1 MADPS
6 TLAASIESLG
16 LSRVACLGDLML
28 DRFVYG
34 RVERTS
40 PEAPVPILRTDHD
53 DHMLGGAGNV
63 VRNLVSLGAHATL
76 LSVVGDDE
84 VGRRLT
90 SMVGREERVEPH
102 LLVERGR
109 PSTEKTRFVAG
120 GQQLLRT
127 DSETTEAISQRSAE
141 SLLGLARDAFAAC
154 DVVVLSDYAK
164 GVLTPDLVR
173 QLIEAA
179 RSVGRPVV
187 VDPKGRDFAR
197 YAGATVLTPNRAELG
212 FAAGESL
219 ATDEAIVAA
228 CRALIARHRLG
239 AILVTRSRDGMTIV
253 SSDGRVAHLAAA
265 AREVFDVSGAGDT
278 VVATLAAAL
287 GQSADLI
294 AAAQLA
300 NAAAGVAVGKAGTA
314 AVHAADLL
322 RAVRAGDLSA
332 SEAKIMPLGAALEAV
347 AGWRARG
354 QRIGFT
360 NGCFDLLHP
369 GHISLLRQ
377 ARQTADRLVVGLNS
391 DASVRRLKGEG
402 RPVQGEAARA
412 QVLASLETVDLV
424 VIFAEDTP
432 VRLIEALRPDC
443 LVKGSDYTIDEV
455 VGADIVQGYGG
466 TVIIAQNE
474 PGYSTTGTIRRL
486 RG

>member
-6 TLAASIESLG
+6 TLAAFIESLG
-16 LSRVACLGDLML
+16 LSRVACVGDVML

-53 DHMLGGAGNV
+53 VYMLGGAGNV
-63 VRNLVSLGAHATL
+63 VRNLVSLGAQATL
-76 LSVVGDDE
+76 LSVIGDDE

-90 SMVGREERVEPH
+90 GLVGREERVEPH

-109 PSTEKTRFVAG
+109 LSTEKTRFVAG

-127 DSETTEAISQRSAE
+127 DSETTDAIAQRSAE

-164 GVLTPDLVR
+164 GVLPPELVR
-173 QLIEAA
+173 QLIETAQSAA
-179 RSVGRPVV
+179 RPVV

-219 ATDEAIVAA
+219 ETDDAIVAT
-228 CRALIARHRLG
+228 CRDLTARHRLG

-253 SSDGRVAHLAAA
+253 SADGRVAHLEAV

-287 GQSADLI
+287 GQSIDLI

-314 AVHAADLL
+314 AVRAADLL
-322 RAVRAGDLSA
+322 HAVRAGDLSA
-332 SEAKIMPLGAALEAV
+332 SEAKIVPLAGALEAV
-347 AGWRARG
+347 AGWRAQG

-369 GHISLLRQ
+369 GHVSLLHQ
-377 ARQTADRLVVGLNS
+377 ARQAADRLVVGLNG
-391 DASVRRLKGEG
+391 DASVRRLKGAD
-402 RPVQGEAARA
+402 RPVQGESARA

-424 VIFAEDTP
+424 VVFAEDTP

-443 LVKGSDYTIDEV
+443 LVKGSDYTVDQV
-455 VGADIVQGYGG
+455 VGAEIVQGYGG
-466 TVIIAQNE
+466 TVLIAENE